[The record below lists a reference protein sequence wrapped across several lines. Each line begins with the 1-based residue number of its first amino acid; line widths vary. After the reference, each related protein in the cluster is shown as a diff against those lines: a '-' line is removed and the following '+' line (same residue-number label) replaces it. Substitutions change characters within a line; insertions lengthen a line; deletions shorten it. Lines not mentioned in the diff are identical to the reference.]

1 VNVDHYKIIYRKLN
15 KINIFE
21 ILQSI
26 SLFNRSLLD
35 EQNDSLNVHV
45 SEEELTKVINSFQ
58 SDKSLGLNGWTIE
71 FFEGFFKEI
80 GEYLSLVVEEP
91 RSMGKVFCPFNS
103 TFIANI
109 PKTNNPLSFDSYK
122 SISLCRCVYKTVPK
136 LYSLNMLE
144 PILSSFVSDEQFGF
158 LPGRQIFDA
167 VGITQ
172 EVSILL
178 NQRSLPPPSSS

>member
-1 VNVDHYKIIYRKLN
+1 VDVDHYKIIYRKPN

-45 SEEELTKVINSFQ
+45 SEEELTKGINSFQ

-71 FFEGFFKEI
+71 FFEGFFEEI

-91 RSMGKVFCPFNS
+91 RSMGKVFRPFNS

-109 PKTNNPLSFDSYK
+109 PFNSTFIAPFSFDSYK
-122 SISLCRCVYKTVPK
+122 PISLCRCVYKTVPK
-136 LYSLNMLE
+136 SYSLN
-144 PILSSFVSDEQFGF
+144 
-158 LPGRQIFDA
+158 A
-167 VGITQ
+167 
-172 EVSILL
+172 
-178 NQRSLPPPSSS
+178 

>member
-1 VNVDHYKIIYRKLN
+1 VDVDHYKIIYRKPN

-45 SEEELTKVINSFQ
+45 SEEEITKGINSFQ
-58 SDKSLGLNGWTIE
+58 SDRSLGLNGWTIE
-71 FFEGFFKEI
+71 FFEGFFEEI

-91 RSMGKVFCPFNS
+91 RSMGKVFHPFNS

-109 PKTNNPLSFDSYK
+109 PKTNNPLTLTSPSHYADMFTK
-122 SISLCRCVYKTVPK
+122 LCQSH
-136 LYSLNMLE
+136 SLN
-144 PILSSFVSDEQFGF
+144 
-158 LPGRQIFDA
+158 A
-167 VGITQ
+167 
-172 EVSILL
+172 
-178 NQRSLPPPSSS
+178 

>member
-1 VNVDHYKIIYRKLN
+1 MVGPLSFSKG
-15 KINIFE
+15 
-21 ILQSI
+21 
-26 SLFNRSLLD
+26 SLR
-35 EQNDSLNVHV
+35 
-45 SEEELTKVINSFQ
+45 
-58 SDKSLGLNGWTIE
+58 
-71 FFEGFFKEI
+71 EI

-91 RSMGKVFCPFNS
+91 RSMGKFFRPFNS

-122 SISLCRCVYKTVPK
+122 PISLCRCVYKTVPK

-144 PILSSFVSDEQFGF
+144 PILSSFISDEQFGF
-158 LPGRQIFDA
+158 LPGRQIFDT

-178 NQRSLPPPSSS
+178 NQRSLPLHHQAESLKCILQSGLNFLEIVINASHRIRYPLCQLDR